1 MCFSWDVNQNRRELK
16 ENLRGSI
23 SRMKEYCD
31 GKRREETFKEG
42 DMVYLKLCPHPQ
54 QSVSLKALYKLGSR
68 YYGPF
73 RAVARIGEVVYRLE
87 LPRDAQIHR
96 VIHVSQLK
104 RRVGL
109 EIDVSNILPVV
120 NTVGNIVIRPEQVL
134 EYRQVKKGGRL
145 RWEVLIQ
152 W

>member
-1 MCFSWDVNQNRRELK
+1 M
-16 ENLRGSI
+16 
-23 SRMKEYCD
+23 
-31 GKRREETFKEG
+31 
-42 DMVYLKLCPHPQ
+42 
-54 QSVSLKALYKLGSR
+54 
-68 YYGPF
+68 
-73 RAVARIGEVVYRLE
+73 VARIGEVVYRLE

-109 EIDVSNILPVV
+109 EIDVSNILPAV